1 MDYQIL
7 KQPPIDLV
15 YLWCDDNDKEWNTKR
30 LQYMRREKLLDVQ
43 AVHSYIDA
51 YLKTDYQ
58 ACINY
63 FKSEADKTSRQR
75 FRQDGALHRV
85 VVSYYMMAAG
95 HAVIKP
101 VKDIDINLPLMEKL
115 KRFVLRQKDPDSFC
129 PNIHLP
135 RGFAKL
141 MRIRP
146 KLFCINDTEKGSV
159 ENVDV
164 KIFLEKMFPD
174 KCDFEL

>member
-1 MDYQIL
+1 MPSAKEKKIIGSQYSRCVVSAQELALQKVD
-7 KQPPIDLV
+7 V
-15 YLWCDDNDKEWNTKR
+15 RCDWFPHHN
-30 LQYMRREKLLDVQ
+30 
-43 AVHSYIDA
+43 IDA

-85 VVSYYMMAAG
+85 IVSYYMMAAG

-101 VKDIDINLPLMEKL
+101 VKDIDINLSLMEKL
-115 KRFVLRQKDPDSFC
+115 KRFVLRQKAPDSFC
-129 PNIHLP
+129 TNIHSP

>member
-43 AVHSYIDA
+43 AVHPCRYTNHDELLYS
-51 YLKTDYQ
+51 L
-58 ACINY
+58 
-63 FKSEADKTSRQR
+63 
-75 FRQDGALHRV
+75 
-85 VVSYYMMAAG
+85 YMMAAG

-101 VKDIDINLPLMEKL
+101 VKDIDINLSLMEKL
-115 KRFVLRQKDPDSFC
+115 KRFVLRQKAPDSFC
-129 PNIHLP
+129 TNIHSP